1 MNNNDESRFK
11 MDILKF
17 ISQNR
22 IFKDKD
28 IADLRQ
34 KIFKINKKMASEE
47 KIQSCWEE
55 VLNELES

>member
-1 MNNNDESRFK
+1 MNKNDESRFK